1 MLIAVAGACGISPRE
16 ARQCS
21 VRDLE
26 LLEVVAGELFGSRER
41 E

>member
-1 MLIAVAGACGISPRE
+1 MLIGLAGACGISPRE

-26 LLEVVAGELFGSRER
+26 LLEIVATEMFSGGRHE
-41 E
+41 